1 MIIFFSLSFS
11 CILDFWD
18 RELSCSQAVQI
29 WELSWFKMNWKKRKN
44 RLIKYINMISY
55 VESFNVFGAITV
67 EFHPKS
73 ENKFK
78 NLLESRLNSVYL
90 GKV

>member
-1 MIIFFSLSFS
+1 
-11 CILDFWD
+11 
-18 RELSCSQAVQI
+18 
-29 WELSWFKMNWKKRKN
+29 
-44 RLIKYINMISY
+44 MISY